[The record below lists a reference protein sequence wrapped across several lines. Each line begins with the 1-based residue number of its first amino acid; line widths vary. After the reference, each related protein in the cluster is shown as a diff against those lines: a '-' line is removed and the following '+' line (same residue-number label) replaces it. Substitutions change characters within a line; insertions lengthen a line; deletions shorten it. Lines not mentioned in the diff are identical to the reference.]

1 MTIWS
6 CDTCLR
12 DQSFRATETPISAKR
27 VTPSNYTYTHR
38 RTHAHTCKHIKDLCT
53 HFQETFPCVFMNTTV
68 IYTTLWSCWVARY
81 TLFGK
86 IYLES
91 CFEHLYNVNQKGVE
105 EINRRRWERQIHKQ
119 ILGWER
125 VNIEVFERINT
136 GLVKRVC
143 LVKFSSTVSC
153 NESSVREKGAF
164 WRVCPLSSVLTE
176 RQYAWLN
183 LVWLFLQTS
192 DPLSGNSWIH
202 SRGRGSSGVRHGD
215 GGGGVSKVLKWRPIC
230 SFGTVA
236 RPQSQQWW
244 SCPIWI
250 FVSADARVDVL
261 LGTPSEP
268 ERSLL
273 EREIFKLSFF
283 KILLATPCHVDV
295 VYWYDF

>member
-38 RTHAHTCKHIKDLCT
+38 RTHAHTCKRKHIKDLCT
-53 HFQETFPCVFMNTTV
+53 HFKETFPCVFMNTTV

-119 ILGWER
+119 ISGWER

-143 LVKFSSTVSC
+143 LVKTSHF
-153 NESSVREKGAF
+153 
-164 WRVCPLSSVLTE
+164 L
-176 RQYAWLN
+176 Q
-183 LVWLFLQTS
+183 LFLVTRQVCEKK
-192 DPLSGNSWIH
+192 GYF
-202 SRGRGSSGVRHGD
+202 
-215 GGGGVSKVLKWRPIC
+215 GGFAL
-230 SFGTVA
+230 
-236 RPQSQQWW
+236 
-244 SCPIWI
+244 
-250 FVSADARVDVL
+250 
-261 LGTPSEP
+261 
-268 ERSLL
+268 SLL
-273 EREIFKLSFF
+273 CSRKGNMLDWI
-283 KILLATPCHVDV
+283 
-295 VYWYDF
+295 